1 MLTNTE
7 DYVQVWLLHFV
18 AFPCLL
24 VWQSSTASALW
35 AACACL
41 QARPTH
47 LPSLPSA
54 PTCPL
59 PPALPT
65 HQDGKKRM
73 ATVSI
78 IQILALVALFFLFA
92 YFWVSLMGWYDLTCL
107 GQQLPARAGSLR
119 STGQRSA
126 TPPTSID
133 ASLYCVCPRWTQVYQ
148 LRPFMR
154 RAKQESRRVA
164 ELL

>member
-59 PPALPT
+59 PPALPA

-92 YFWVSLMGWYDLTCL
+92 YFWVSPDVHRG
-107 GQQLPARAGSLR
+107 
-119 STGQRSA
+119 
-126 TPPTSID
+126 
-133 ASLYCVCPRWTQVYQ
+133 VV
-148 LRPFMR
+148 
-154 RAKQESRRVA
+154 
-164 ELL
+164 